1 MIHISPEFDEEIP
14 QWDVALE
21 ALLCEEYGK
30 RKAPLTVADV
40 RRLSTQYIIRFDD
53 LMLTLFELTVQ
64 GYWRY
69 QNEAGVP
76 TVVTRDHMDALWV
89 EVRPDPERVAAAY
102 PGGWRLLR
110 RG

>member
-21 ALLCEEYGK
+21 ALLREEYFK

-40 RRLSTQYIIRFDD
+40 RGLATQYIIRFDD

-64 GYWRY
+64 GHWRY
-69 QNEAGVP
+69 QNEAGVSM
-76 TVVTRDHMDALWV
+76 VVTRDHMDALWM
-89 EVRPDPERVAAAY
+89 EARPDPTRVMAAY